1 MGNQHG
7 KQDRSIDEKIGN
19 SPARTKL
26 QDVTASAE
34 NEAHFAGEKAA
45 EGTSTAVEL
54 PETEQPIDKYQV
66 VESTKEVNVEV
77 STMATEVGS
86 STPLNL
92 KEEAEEKE
100 KSPFIDI
107 AEVNETTKDGAKSP
121 LVSKTDETID
131 LKNESAKNAT
141 HNEKPSNVSA
151 VEKEL
156 LLGKGGVSGELSESG
171 MSTSPNKMKRPLS
184 NSSSFFK
191 NCLFCIPTTS

>member
-7 KQDRSIDEKIGN
+7 KQDRSIDEKIGH

-66 VESTKEVNVEV
+66 VESTKDVNLEV

-100 KSPFIDI
+100 KSPFVDI

-121 LVSKTDETID
+121 LVSKTDEKID
-131 LKNESAKNAT
+131 LKNESAENAT
-141 HNEKPSNVSA
+141 HDEKPSNVSA

-156 LLGKGGVSGELSESG
+156 LLGKGGVSDELSESG
-171 MSTSPNKMKRPLS
+171 LSTSPNKMKRLS

>member
-7 KQDRSIDEKIGN
+7 KQDRSIDEKIGH

-66 VESTKEVNVEV
+66 VESTKDVNLEV

-100 KSPFIDI
+100 KSPFVDI

-131 LKNESAKNAT
+131 LKNESAENAT
-141 HNEKPSNVSA
+141 HDEKPSNVSA

-171 MSTSPNKMKRPLS
+171 ISTSPNKMKRLS